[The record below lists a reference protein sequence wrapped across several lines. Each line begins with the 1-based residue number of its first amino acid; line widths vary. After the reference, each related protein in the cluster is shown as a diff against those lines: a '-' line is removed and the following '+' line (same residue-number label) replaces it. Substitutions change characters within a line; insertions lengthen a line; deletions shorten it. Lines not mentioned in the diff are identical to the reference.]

1 MQQMRKMDD
10 MDNLRYCSQSWMLDE
25 RLYNVLYAFNV
36 YILLCVCAVGI
47 ATNTCALIVLRRPPC
62 VQSGTAPLAGG
73 QHARAGVFVLLTALL
88 IANITL
94 LCVCTVRAVP
104 YMCDSAFA
112 AHTPTTSRRG
122 VHTRRHI

>member
-1 MQQMRKMDD
+1 MKKFTDG

-25 RLYNVLYAFNV
+25 QLYNMLYAFNV
-36 YILLCVCAVGI
+36 YVLFCVCAVGI

-62 VQSGTAPLAGG
+62 VQSGTLHAAR

-94 LCVCTVRAVP
+94 LCVCTTRAVP
-104 YMCDSAFA
+104 YMCDSIFA
-112 AHTPTTSRRG
+112 AHTPTTSRLEG
-122 VHTRRHI
+122 VCTFADN